1 MTIRKAPRVIVSS
14 MAIIAAMH
22 AVTAAGQTAAPSTGT
37 VAPATVT
44 DGGDEIVVTAL
55 KREQT
60 LLEVPAAVL
69 AISGDRLR
77 EAGVA
82 SFLQLTQ
89 QTPGVI
95 ASNQLVGGR
104 TIQTFTIRG
113 IGFDDFRPNGS
124 PSAAVHFD
132 GVYQGSSAL
141 IGGQMFDVARVEI
154 LKGPQGTLYGRNT
167 TAGAVNVISQK
178 PSDRLEGFATAE
190 YGRFDSFRGE
200 AAVNVPLDDS
210 VALRVSGVFDRTDG
224 FLTNVGP
231 GRFGGTTP
239 NPAIPANGNP
249 EVDNNV
255 AGSTFYAGRALL
267 SVGAGTNTE
276 FLLNVHGFHES
287 GGQAQAERTIATA
300 LYPANRP
307 YTFDANFTPN
317 LNKTNV
323 GAAAT
328 LTQALGD
335 SHTLTVIG
343 GYEHLKQRYGWNDGL
358 PIRQFDIDYR
368 DKLEQGSLEARIQNN
383 SGSKMD
389 WVIGGA
395 YFKDETTLDSTL
407 DGSDAFRTVFG
418 ASYRQKRSSW
428 AVFGDVTYHVNDAL
442 KLGIG
447 LRYTHE
453 RSHFVGSTIDLNPY
467 GLSLA
472 PAVFKGVPVNFDNR
486 FKDGRLS
493 GKSSI
498 SYSISG
504 NAEIYASVGRGFKA
518 GGFDGSTI
526 FSAPEALAFKSENVW
541 AYEGGVKF
549 LPRGGPVQIEAA
561 GYYYD
566 YSDLQA
572 NSTLSP
578 APGVFTNIR
587 TNVGKARVYGGEL
600 SITAHPVNGMDV
612 RFGAALLDSK
622 ITEIRSA
629 SAAEAARRLGNV
641 LPNAPT
647 MTLNGSIRYA
657 IPLSDKVVLTPLVS
671 GRFISK
677 YYTELDN
684 YQAIGDYFL
693 GDARL
698 ELALDGRFTVA
709 GYVRNLTNALY
720 ETGLGASSPTAFNA
734 FRGAPRT
741 YGVSVG
747 ARF

>member
-1 MTIRKAPRVIVSS
+1 MSIRKSQSLILSSVAMIV
-14 MAIIAAMH
+14 ATHAAS
-22 AVTAAGQTAAPSTGT
+22 ATAQTAAPP
-37 VAPATVT
+37 VADDNDSA
-44 DGGDEIVVTAL
+44 EIVVTAQR
-55 KREQT
+55 REQT
-60 LLEVPAAVL
+60 LLQVPSAVL
-69 AISGDRLR
+69 ALSGERLR
-77 EAGVA
+77 EAGVT

-141 IGGQMFDVARVEI
+141 IGGQMFDIARVEI

-178 PSDRLEGFATAE
+178 PGDRAEGFASAE
-190 YGRFDSFRGE
+190 YGRFNSFRGE
-200 AAVNVPLDDS
+200 AAINVPLASS
-210 VALRVSGVFDRTDG
+210 VALRVSGVYDRTDG

-239 NPAIPANGNP
+239 DPRIPANGNP
-249 EVDNNV
+249 APDNEV

-267 SVGAGTNTE
+267 SVGADTGTE
-276 FLLNVHGFHES
+276 LLLNVHGFHES

-300 LYPANRP
+300 SYPANQR
-307 YTFDANFTPN
+307 YTFDGNFAPD
-317 LNKTNV
+317 LNKTNA

-335 SHTLTVIG
+335 ALTLTVIG

-358 PIRQFDIDYR
+358 PIRQFDIAYR
-368 DKLEQGSLEARIQNN
+368 DRLQQGSLEARIQNQT
-383 SGSKMD
+383 GSKLD

-395 YFKDETTLDSTL
+395 YFKDKTILDSTL
-407 DGSDAFRTVFG
+407 DGSDAFRTVF
-418 ASYRQKRSSW
+418 AAAYRQKRSSW
-428 AVFGDVTYHVNDAL
+428 AVFGDATHHFNDAL
-442 KLGIG
+442 KLGVG
-447 LRYTHE
+447 LRYTRE
-453 RSHFVGSTIDLNPY
+453 RSHFVGSTIDVNPY
-467 GLSLA
+467 GLSVA
-472 PAVFKGVPVNFDNR
+472 AAAFPGVPVNFDNR

-493 GKSSI
+493 GKSSL
-498 SYSISG
+498 SYSISR
-504 NAEIYASVGRGFKA
+504 NAEVYVSAGRGFKA

-526 FSAPEALAFKSENVW
+526 FSAPEALAFRSENVW
-541 AYEGGVKF
+541 AYEGGIKF

-587 TNVGKARVYGGEL
+587 TNVGKARVFGGEL
-600 SITAHPVNGMDV
+600 SATARPVTGMEI
-612 RFGAALLDSK
+612 RIGAALLDSE

-629 SAAEAARRLGNV
+629 NAAEAARRLGNA
-641 LPNAPT
+641 LPNAPV

-657 IPLSDKVVLTPLVS
+657 IPLSGRVALTPLVS

-684 YQAIGDYFL
+684 YRAIGDYFL

-698 ELALDGRFTVA
+698 EVALDRRFTVA
-709 GYVRNLTNALY
+709 GHVRNFTNTLY
-720 ETGLGASSPTAFNA
+720 ETGLGASSPTAFNP
-734 FRGAPRT
+734 FRGPPRT
-741 YGVSVG
+741 YGVSLG

>member
-1 MTIRKAPRVIVSS
+1 MP
-14 MAIIAAMH
+14 AIA
-22 AVTAAGQTAAPSTGT
+22 QTAAASSGP
-37 VAPATVT
+37 VD
-44 DGGDEIVVTAL
+44 DGGEIVVTAQ

-60 LLEVPAAVL
+60 LLQVPAAVL
-69 AISGDRLR
+69 ALSGDRLR
-77 EAGVA
+77 EAGVT

-178 PSDRLEGFATAE
+178 PSDVVEGYASAE
-190 YGRFDSFRGE
+190 YGRFNSFRGE
-200 AAVNVPLDDS
+200 GAVNLPLADK
-210 VALRVSGVFDRTDG
+210 VALRVSGVYDRTDG

-231 GRFGGTTP
+231 GRFGGATP
-239 NPAIPANGNP
+239 NPRIPANGNP
-249 EVDNNV
+249 APDDTA
-255 AGSTFYAGRALL
+255 AGSTFYGGRALL
-267 SVGAGTNTE
+267 SVGAGTDTE
-276 FLLNVHGFHES
+276 LLLNVHGFHES

-300 LYPANRP
+300 LYPANKP
-307 YTFDANFTPN
+307 YTFDANFAPD

-335 SHTLTVIG
+335 TLTLTLIG
-343 GYEHLKQRYGWNDGL
+343 GYDHLKQRYGWNDGL
-358 PIRQFDIDYR
+358 PIRQFDIAYR
-368 DKLEQGSLEARIQNN
+368 DRLEQGSLEARIQNR
-383 SGSKMD
+383 SGSKVD
-389 WVIGGA
+389 WVIGAA
-395 YFKDETTLDSTL
+395 YFKDKTILDSTL
-407 DGSDAFRTVFG
+407 DGSDAFRTIF
-418 ASYRQKRSSW
+418 AAAYRQKRSSW
-428 AVFGDVTYHVNDAL
+428 AIFGDATYHLDDAL
-442 KLGIG
+442 KLGFG
-447 LRYTHE
+447 LRYTRE
-453 RSHFVGSTIDLNPY
+453 RSHFDGSTIDLNPY

-472 PAVFKGVPVNFDNR
+472 PAVFTGVPVSFDNR

-493 GKSSI
+493 GKSSL
-498 SYSISG
+498 SYSISR

-526 FSAPEALAFKSENVW
+526 FSAPEALPFKSENVW

-600 SITAHPVNGMDV
+600 SVTARPVSGMEI

-622 ITEIRSA
+622 ITGIRSA
-629 SAAEAARRLGNV
+629 SAAEAARRLGND

-657 IPLSDKVVLTPLVS
+657 MPLSDRIILTPLVS
-671 GRFISK
+671 GRFITK

-684 YQAIGDYFL
+684 YRAIGDYFL

-698 ELALDGRFTVA
+698 EFALDGRFTIA
-709 GYVRNLTNALY
+709 GYVRNFANTRYA
-720 ETGLGASSPTAFNA
+720 TGLGASSPTAFNP

-741 YGVSVG
+741 YGASVG

>member
-1 MTIRKAPRVIVSS
+1 MFIRKLPRHIVSS
-14 MAIIAAMH
+14 MAMIAAIH
-22 AVTAAGQTAAPSTGT
+22 AVTAAAQTAAPS
-37 VAPATVT
+37 ASLAN
-44 DGGDEIVVTAL
+44 DGGDIVVTAQ

-69 AISGDRLR
+69 ALSGDRLR
-77 EAGVA
+77 EAGVT

-178 PSDRLEGFATAE
+178 PSDKLEGFTSGE
-190 YGRFDSFRGE
+190 YGRFNSFRGE
-200 AAVNVPLDDS
+200 GAVNLPIAQNI
-210 VALRVSGVFDRTDG
+210 ALRVSGVYDRTDG
-224 FLTNVGP
+224 FMTNVGV

-239 NPAIPANGNP
+239 DPRIPANGNP
-249 EVDNNV
+249 ARDDDV
-255 AGSTFYAGRALL
+255 AGSTFYGGRALL
-267 SVGAGTNTE
+267 SVGADTDTE
-276 FLLNVHGFHES
+276 LLLNVHGFHEN

-300 LYPANRP
+300 LYPANKP
-307 YTFDANFTPN
+307 YTFDANFTPD

-328 LTQALGD
+328 LTQAVGD
-335 SHTLTVIG
+335 TLTLTVIG

-368 DKLEQGSLEARIQNN
+368 DRLEQGSLEARLQNRT
-383 SGSKMD
+383 GSKLD

-395 YFKDETTLDSTL
+395 YFKDKTTLDSTL

-418 ASYRQKRSSW
+418 AAYRQKRTSW
-428 AVFGDVTYHVNDAL
+428 AVFGDATYHVDDAL
-442 KLGIG
+442 KLGFG
-447 LRYTHE
+447 LRYTRE
-453 RSHFVGSTIDLNPY
+453 ESHFVGSTLDLNPY
-467 GLSLA
+467 GLSQA
-472 PAVFKGVPVNFDNR
+472 PTVFTGVPVSFDNR

-493 GKSSI
+493 GKTSF
-498 SYSISG
+498 SYSISD
-504 NAEIYASVGRGFKA
+504 NAEIYASIGRGFKA

-541 AYEGGVKF
+541 AYEGGIKF

-600 SITAHPVNGMDV
+600 SITAHPVTGMDV
-612 RFGAALLDSK
+612 KIGAALLDSK

-629 SAAEAARRLGNV
+629 SAAEATRRLGNA

-647 MTLNGSIRYA
+647 MTLNGSIWYA
-657 IPLSDKVVLTPLVS
+657 VPVSDTLTLTPLVS

-684 YQAIGDYFL
+684 YQAIGDYFV

-698 ELALDGRFTVA
+698 ELAVGGRFTVA
-709 GYVRNLTNALY
+709 GFVRNFTNTLY
-720 ETGLGASSPTAFNA
+720 ATGLGASSPTSFNA
-734 FRGAPRT
+734 FRGSPRT